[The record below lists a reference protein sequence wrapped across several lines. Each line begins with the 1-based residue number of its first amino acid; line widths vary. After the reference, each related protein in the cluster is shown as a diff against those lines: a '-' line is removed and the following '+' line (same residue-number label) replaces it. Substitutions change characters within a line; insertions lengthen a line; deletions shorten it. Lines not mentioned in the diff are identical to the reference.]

1 MAKRCAGNEVVQVR
15 DLCSLRVATFQN
27 FSIIRL
33 MMPPQNFLYLK
44 RVLVRD
50 FYEST
55 YVNQRQK

>member
-1 MAKRCAGNEVVQVR
+1 
-15 DLCSLRVATFQN
+15 
-27 FSIIRL
+27 

-55 YVNQRQK
+55 YVNQRQKQSQEML